1 MSSRRGPPARNHR
14 RRLRVPSPG
23 APHTRPWPLSR
34 VPRRGRAAPSPFT
47 DASVFQPGGSHRVG
61 CSGEDGGHRRE
72 AHCVGSQ
79 GAWRVCRQHARRGRD
94 TCQSG
99 MFDTETFMRLEP
111 TRLCTPTVRF
121 LDSGLTRACQLR
133 RHTCPR
139 VTHLP
144 QV

>member
-1 MSSRRGPPARNHR
+1 MSSRRGPPAWNHR

-23 APHTRPWPLSR
+23 ALHTRPWLLSR

-133 RHTCPR
+133 QHTCPR